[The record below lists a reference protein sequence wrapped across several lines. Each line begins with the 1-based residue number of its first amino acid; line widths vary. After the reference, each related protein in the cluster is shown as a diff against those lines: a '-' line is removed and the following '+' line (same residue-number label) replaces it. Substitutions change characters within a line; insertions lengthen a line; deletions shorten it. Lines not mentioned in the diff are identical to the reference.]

1 METSFPSDT
10 LAVLLPPT
18 GDEGMWM
25 PGPRAAFQE
34 LAMVFEA
41 RHAGRKV
48 AVWPR
53 AASALSDVPSTSA
66 FMRAHE
72 AWGLV
77 LEPAA
82 LLTEE
87 MATRAGE
94 HLERIVSSLASHE
107 RLVGMILP
115 QSGSALDA
123 CFRCETASRP
133 GVWEAR
139 RV

>member
-34 LAMVFEA
+34 LAANFEA
-41 RHAGRKV
+41 RHAGRGV

-53 AASALSDVPSTSA
+53 AGSALSDVPSTNA
-66 FMRAHE
+66 FMRGHE
-72 AWGLV
+72 SWGLV
-77 LEPAA
+77 LEPAG

-87 MATRAGE
+87 MVSRAEE
-94 HLERIVSSLASHE
+94 HLERIVVSLAAHE
-107 RLVGMILP
+107 RLVGVVLP
-115 QSGSALDA
+115 QSASTMDA
-123 CFRCETASRP
+123 FFRCSIPSRP
-133 GVWEAR
+133 GVWMAR
-139 RV
+139 RA